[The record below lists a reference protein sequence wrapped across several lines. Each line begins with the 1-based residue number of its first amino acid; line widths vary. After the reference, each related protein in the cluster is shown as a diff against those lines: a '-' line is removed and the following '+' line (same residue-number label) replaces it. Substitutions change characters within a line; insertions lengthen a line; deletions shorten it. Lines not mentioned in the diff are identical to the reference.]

1 MNSHFTDSPSLAV
14 VMQDV
19 IEASGVTI
27 VDNTKPPPPQV
38 MAREDELRAKY
49 EGKRVI
55 RTEDIAGYWLCCC
68 CPVPCGI
75 VHKEAIGPHQM
86 RWRHRGCSPGVPC
99 FCGRKLDYVVERTG
113 GNDFGDDKTFAK
125 TYATPF
131 WIEDCL
137 ECWCKLGICRCRG
150 TNCECCEAL
159 CCCCVCLMEAP
170 GSGTTNGPWGRG
182 GHGGTG

>member
-1 MNSHFTDSPSLAV
+1 MLAAARVADAAEDSYGAASCGAGLSTEILAG
-14 VMQDV
+14 DKWLR
-19 IEASGVTI
+19 I
-27 VDNTKPPPPQV
+27 NTKPPPPQV

-86 RWRHRGCSPGVPC
+86 RWRHRGLSPGVPC

-150 TNCECCEAL
+150 TNCDCCEAL
-159 CCCCVCLMEAP
+159 KKPVVREIP
-170 GSGTTNGPWGRG
+170 GCFKCNAR
-182 GHGGTG
+182 